1 MKYLAD
7 RKSYT
12 IFAAMKKLLMMFAL
26 LAMTMMAQAQKRI
39 DLWPQ
44 GAPHVSS
51 NAKDTAFVK
60 VFLAPTEKATGRAVV
75 ICPGGGYTHLA
86 MDHEGYDWAPVLNH
100 WGISVVVL
108 KYRMPHG
115 VKEIPL
121 EDAEEAVRLVR
132 RHAQEW
138 NIDPQQVGIMG
149 SSAGGHL
156 ASTTATHATG
166 DAKPDF
172 QILFYP
178 VITMDRSFTHMGSHN
193 ALLGADA
200 SADMELKYSNEKQVT
215 AQTPP
220 AFIVLSNDDHVVPP
234 LNGVSYY
241 LACHS
246 NKVPA
251 VLHVYPTGDHGWG
264 LRTSFAHHTE
274 MLMEL
279 KSWLK

>member
-1 MKYLAD
+1 M
-7 RKSYT
+7 SYT
-12 IFAAMKKLLMMFAL
+12 IFAGMKKLLMMFAL
-26 LAMTMMAQAQKRI
+26 LAMTMMAQAQERI

-51 NAKDTAFVK
+51 NVKDTAFVK
-60 VFLAPTEKATGRAVV
+60 VFLAPAEKATGRAVV

-100 WGISVVVL
+100 WGISVMVL

-115 VKEIPL
+115 VKEIPF
-121 EDAEEAVRLVR
+121 EDAEEAIRLVR

-193 ALLGADA
+193 ALLGTDA

-220 AFIVLSNDDHVVPP
+220 AFIVMSNDDHVVPP

-264 LRTSFAHHTE
+264 LRTSFAHHAE

>member
-7 RKSYT
+7 RMSYT
-12 IFAAMKKLLMMFAL
+12 IFAGMKKLLMMFAL
-26 LAMTMMAQAQKRI
+26 LAMTMMAQAQERI

-51 NAKDTAFVK
+51 NVKDTAFVK
-60 VFLAPTEKATGRAVV
+60 VFLAPAEKATGRAVV

-86 MDHEGYDWAPVLNH
+86 MDHEGYDWAPVFNH
-100 WGISVVVL
+100 WGISVLVL

-193 ALLGADA
+193 ALLGTDA

-264 LRTSFAHHTE
+264 LRTSFAHLAE

>member
-7 RKSYT
+7 RMSYT
-12 IFAAMKKLLMMFAL
+12 IFAGMKKLLMMFAL
-26 LAMTMMAQAQKRI
+26 LAMTMMAQAQERI

-51 NAKDTAFVK
+51 NVKDTAFVK
-60 VFLAPTEKATGRAVV
+60 VFLAPAEKATGRAVV

-86 MDHEGYDWAPVLNH
+86 MDHEGYDWAPVFNH
-100 WGISVVVL
+100 WGISVLVL

-193 ALLGADA
+193 ALLGTDA

-264 LRTSFAHHTE
+264 LRTSFAHHAE

>member
-1 MKYLAD
+1 M
-7 RKSYT
+7 SYT
-12 IFAAMKKLLMMFAL
+12 IFAGMKKLLMMFAL
-26 LAMTMMAQAQKRI
+26 LAMTMMAQAQERI

-60 VFLAPTEKATGRAVV
+60 VFLAPAEKATGRAVV

-100 WGISVVVL
+100 WGISVLVL

-121 EDAEEAVRLVR
+121 EDAEEAIRLVR

-178 VITMDRSFTHMGSHN
+178 VITMEQGVTHIGSRDN
-193 ALLGADA
+193 LLGKNAKRKLVN
-200 SADMELKYSNEKQVT
+200 EYSNEQHVKK
-215 AQTPP
+215 QTPR
-220 AFIVLSNDDHVVPP
+220 AFIALANDDRSVPP
-234 LNGVSYY
+234 LNSIRYY
-241 LACHS
+241 EELYI
-246 NKVPA
+246 NQIPA
-251 VLHVYPTGDHGWG
+251 SMHIYPTGGHGFG
-264 LRTSFAHHTE
+264 IRQSFAYHFE
-274 MLMEL
+274 MMLAL
-279 KSWLK
+279 KAWLRSF

>member
-1 MKYLAD
+1 
-7 RKSYT
+7 
-12 IFAAMKKLLMMFAL
+12 MKKLLMMFAL
-26 LAMTMMAQAQKRI
+26 LAMTMMAQAQERI

-51 NAKDTAFVK
+51 NAEDTAFVK
-60 VFLAPTEKATGRAVV
+60 VFLAPAEKATGRAVV

-86 MDHEGYDWAPVLNH
+86 MDHEGYDWAPVFNH
-100 WGISVVVL
+100 WGISVLVL

-121 EDAEEAVRLVR
+121 EDAEEAIRLVR

>member
-7 RKSYT
+7 RMSYT
-12 IFAAMKKLLMMFAL
+12 IFAGMKKLLMILAL
-26 LAMTMMAQAQKRI
+26 VAVTMTVQAQERI

-51 NAKDTAFVK
+51 NAQDTAFVK
-60 VFLAPTEKATGRAVV
+60 VFLAPAEKATGRAVV

-86 MDHEGYDWAPVLNH
+86 MNHEGYDWAPVFNH
-100 WGISVVVL
+100 WGISVLVL

-121 EDAEEAVRLVR
+121 EDAEEAIRLVR

-193 ALLGADA
+193 ALLGTDA
-200 SADMELKYSNEKQVT
+200 SADLELKYSNEKQVT
-215 AQTPP
+215 SQTPP
-220 AFIVLSNDDHVVPP
+220 AFIVLSDDDHVVPP

-264 LRTSFAHHTE
+264 LRTSFAHHAE